1 MRALFADLRRESAL
15 AFTLI
20 ELLVVIAIVA
30 ILAAI
35 AFPAMRSTLLSAKSA
50 ESLSNQKQI
59 GVMVANYAAENNNRL
74 PYAAV
79 WEKISRDQLV
89 YFSRAVAE
97 GADPKF
103 KYGEAP
109 HTSKR
114 PLPSIFYDPCLEG
127 ESREQHAMG
136 AFGVNRSVVT
146 DTWTD
151 NPSQLGY
158 TPPTLLSS
166 IARPSRK
173 VILCSVGLKSAAES
187 GGWLFTGDDFAKQ
200 GTSLDGGP
208 DPRNAGGAAAL
219 FADGHVEK
227 LDVKNM
233 DKATRELLFTTNS
246 TP

>member
-1 MRALFADLRRESAL
+1 MQTHQGRLRCLSL
-15 AFTLI
+15 GAFTLI
-20 ELLVVIAIVA
+20 ELLVVIGIVVL
-30 ILAAI
+30 LAAF
-35 AFPAMRSTLLSAKSA
+35 AFPAIKSAMLSAKSA

-59 GVMVANYAAENNNRL
+59 GVLVANYAAENNNRL

-79 WEKISRDQLV
+79 WSKIYGGQLV
-89 YFSRAVAE
+89 YFSRALAE

-103 KYGEAP
+103 EYEKAP
-109 HTSKR
+109 YTAKR

-127 ESREQHAMG
+127 DRREQHAMG

-151 NPSQLGY
+151 DPSQEGY

-166 IARPSRK
+166 IDRPSRK
-173 VILCSVGLKSAAES
+173 VILCSVDLKSAAES
-187 GGWLFTGDDFAKQ
+187 GGWLLTGDDFAKQ

-246 TP
+246 VP